1 MYDPYETMNS
11 FAPVYSNTSSPNNT
25 HPSNNTQL
33 SNNTPQQ
40 QGTATMTCVVH
51 VNQRSKNGGM
61 IVQQHETQPNGQRS
75 TNTFDV
81 PEHQLQQFMAQQ
93 KQRYPNIQFMKNEQP
108 AQHTN
113 QTQTS
118 PPHTQSMPYHQT
130 PQSIQQTQQTQQA
143 QPLNAYDKFDSQYS
157 HCHFD
162 QQSQQHGLLNPQ
174 YNAPHN
180 NQYNPSQ
187 IEQNNVNC

>member
-1 MYDPYETMNS
+1 M
-11 FAPVYSNTSSPNNT
+11 
-25 HPSNNTQL
+25 
-33 SNNTPQQ
+33 
-40 QGTATMTCVVH
+40 
-51 VNQRSKNGGM
+51 NQRSKNGGV

-108 AQHTN
+108 AQHT
-113 QTQTS
+113 QTPPQHTQT
-118 PPHTQSMPYHQT
+118 MPYQT
-130 PQSIQQTQQTQQA
+130 PSTQQAQA

-162 QQSQQHGLLNPQ
+162 QQSQQHGPHGPHNPQ
-174 YNAPHN
+174 YNPH
-180 NQYNPSQ
+180 YNPSQ
-187 IEQNNVNC
+187 MEQNNENC

>member
-1 MYDPYETMNS
+1 
-11 FAPVYSNTSSPNNT
+11 
-25 HPSNNTQL
+25 
-33 SNNTPQQ
+33 
-40 QGTATMTCVVH
+40 
-51 VNQRSKNGGM
+51 
-61 IVQQHETQPNGQRS
+61 
-75 TNTFDV
+75 
-81 PEHQLQQFMAQQ
+81 
-93 KQRYPNIQFMKNEQP
+93 MKNEQP

-180 NQYNPSQ
+180 NQCELLTLSDVMYEWIMND
-187 IEQNNVNC
+187 IFIWNEVFE